1 MKRAVLAALMMI
13 MLAAVVTPAAA
24 AWGQA
29 RPVAAARAAPSAETT
44 IESIENFTDRE
55 VAWIEERADEYYE
68 DLSADP
74 SVDEAL
80 TKLNRVKTVMADEAV
95 WAEARIRE
103 LMDRY
108 PENADVQDAGEDAMA
123 DVYDSA
129 ASESAAVEA
138 AYAEFV
144 SATTTT
150 TTTTTIPTTTIPTGP
165 TATVPTDPLP
175 SSEVVPGSDT
185 NAVLQSVPI
194 VRGELVALTPASIR
208 DENPYA
214 DVGNVERISLGPV
227 EGIGISFRAA
237 AEQLGSHW
245 FLSLIV
251 GLVAAAMSLTIV
263 ERRAE
268 RMSA

>member
-95 WAEARIRE
+95 WAEARIRV

-108 PENADVQDAGEDAMA
+108 PENADVQETGEDSIAN
-123 DVYDSA
+123 VYDSA
-129 ASESAAVEA
+129 ASESAAVQA
-138 AYAEFV
+138 AYDEFV
-144 SATTTT
+144 ATTTT
-150 TTTTTIPTTTIPTGP
+150 TAPP
-165 TATVPTDPLP
+165 VPPPPPPPPPPPQPPQPDRPHRH
-175 SSEVVPGSDT
+175 GSH
-185 NAVLQSVPI
+185 
-194 VRGELVALTPASIR
+194 RPASILGGR
-208 DENPYA
+208 S
-214 DVGNVERISLGPV
+214 RIRYQRRLAVSPHRTW
-227 EGIGISFRAA
+227 GISCAHS
-237 AEQLGSHW
+237 GKHP
-245 FLSLIV
+245 
-251 GLVAAAMSLTIV
+251 
-263 ERRAE
+263 RRE
-268 RMSA
+268 PLR